1 MRTVGQKR
9 HGAIDKSADDLHAHE
24 DGGNDRRQFR
34 AGFRTGMAMPQK
46 HVIAGPD
53 SMIVWLF
60 SITVVAVFMA
70 VIVVMMMVIVMA
82 VMAVMAV
89 IMGMIVTANCVVMC
103 HDHSL
108 ACWRCKIS

>member
-1 MRTVGQKR
+1 M
-9 HGAIDKSADDLHAHE
+9 SLS
-24 DGGNDRRQFR
+24 
-34 AGFRTGMAMPQK
+34 QK

-60 SITVVAVFMA
+60 SIMLMTLVMVVVMPMMMVMVMA
-70 VIVVMMMVIVMA
+70 VIMA
-82 VMAVMAV
+82 MAV
-89 IMGMIVTANCVVMC
+89 IMGMVVTPYCVVMC